1 MEKVIG
7 KVVQSGIAI
16 GRIKVFSSGEKNDIQ
31 YDIEDSEQEIKRV
44 LDAISKAQA
53 ELQELYDAAIQKA
66 GEEAALIFEVHGMML
81 EDEDYLDNIKE
92 IISSEKKN
100 AEYAVKQT
108 AASFSEMFATMDDEY
123 MSARAADIIDVSDRL
138 IRVLSGKSGSGVK
151 LSEST
156 IIVAKDLTPSETIQ
170 LDRSM
175 IEAFVTTEGSVT
187 SHTSIL
193 ARTMNIPALIQS
205 DAKNYEE
212 FDGKEAIVDAS
223 AGILIVDPDNE
234 TLEHYEKLK
243 KAHEKEK
250 EVLSSFI
257 GKETRTADGRKINL
271 YANVGN
277 LDDISFAKENDA
289 EGIGLFRSEFLFLG
303 RNDYPTEEEQFQ
315 TYKQAA
321 ELMGDKKII
330 IRTCDIGA
338 DKKVDYFKLDEE
350 ENPALGYRAIRICL
364 DRVDFFKTQLK
375 AIYRAALYGNISIM
389 YPMIISVD
397 EIRRIKGIV
406 EEVKREL
413 KEANVPYKEDI
424 EQGVMI
430 ETPAAAII
438 SDILAK
444 EVDFFSIGTND
455 LTQYTLAVDRQN
467 PKLEATLD
475 THHQALIR
483 LIEMTAQNA
492 HDNGIW
498 VGICGELGADLD
510 LTETFLKIGIDE
522 LSVSPGMLLKLREKI
537 SSISIK

>member
-1 MEKVIG
+1 MC
-7 KVVQSGIAI
+7 A
-16 GRIKVFSSGEKNDIQ
+16 
-31 YDIEDSEQEIKRV
+31 
-44 LDAISKAQA
+44 KASA
-53 ELQELYDAAIQKA
+53 SAK
-66 GEEAALIFEVHGMML
+66 G
-81 EDEDYLDNIKE
+81 
-92 IISSEKKN
+92 
-100 AEYAVKQT
+100 
-108 AASFSEMFATMDDEY
+108 SFSEMFATMDDEY
-123 MSARAADIIDVSDRL
+123 VSARAADIIDVSDRL

-151 LSEST
+151 LSERT
-156 IIVAKDLTPSETIQ
+156 IIVAKDLTPSEPIQ

-193 ARTMNIPALIQS
+193 ARTMNIPALIQA

-223 AGILIVDPDNE
+223 AGILIVNPDKE
-234 TLEHYEKLK
+234 TLEHYEKRK
-243 KAHEKEK
+243 KAHDKET

-389 YPMIISVD
+389 YPMIISID
-397 EIRRIKGIV
+397 EIRRS
-406 EEVKREL
+406 
-413 KEANVPYKEDI
+413 KERA
-424 EQGVMI
+424 
-430 ETPAAAII
+430 
-438 SDILAK
+438 
-444 EVDFFSIGTND
+444 
-455 LTQYTLAVDRQN
+455 
-467 PKLEATLD
+467 
-475 THHQALIR
+475 
-483 LIEMTAQNA
+483 
-492 HDNGIW
+492 
-498 VGICGELGADLD
+498 
-510 LTETFLKIGIDE
+510 
-522 LSVSPGMLLKLREKI
+522 
-537 SSISIK
+537 